1 MRERLKRWG
10 LGIVDRIVPF
20 FGAGRLGFSPEN
32 KVVKPVDRYLKGFSR
47 SALIAGCVF
56 DALCSVW
63 LWKSARD
70 VATYRA

>member
-1 MRERLKRWG
+1 VRERLKRWG

-47 SALIAGCVF
+47 KRVDRGLRF
-56 DALCSVW
+56 
-63 LWKSARD
+63 
-70 VATYRA
+70 